1 MAAKKENDGEMVS
14 IRLFSDNG
22 RYKGDLFVSVNG
34 VNYQIKRGVTVQV
47 PPEVAEV
54 IQHGRPERRADGS
67 HHRTR
72 GVTLPSQRTQNR
84 TPARRHRCA
93 GEFFIGGQIN
103 DGRKSN

>member
-54 IQHGRPERRADGS
+54 IQHSEEQDAQSAARMEAIIA
-67 HHRTR
+67 R
-72 GVTLPSQRTQNR
+72 G
-84 TPARRHRCA
+84 
-93 GEFFIGGQIN
+93 E
-103 DGRKSN
+103 

>member
-1 MAAKKENDGEMVS
+1 MAAVKKENDGEMVS

-54 IQHGRPERRADGS
+54 IQQSEEQDAQSAARMEAIIA
-67 HHRTR
+67 R
-72 GVTLPSQRTQNR
+72 G
-84 TPARRHRCA
+84 
-93 GEFFIGGQIN
+93 E
-103 DGRKSN
+103 

>member
-1 MAAKKENDGEMVS
+1 MAAKKENNGEGEMVS

-54 IQHGRPERRADGS
+54 IQHSEEQDAQSAARMEAIIA
-67 HHRTR
+67 R
-72 GVTLPSQRTQNR
+72 G
-84 TPARRHRCA
+84 
-93 GEFFIGGQIN
+93 E
-103 DGRKSN
+103 

>member
-1 MAAKKENDGEMVS
+1 MAAKKENNGEIVS

-54 IQHGRPERRADGS
+54 IQHSEEQDAQSAARMEAIIA
-67 HHRTR
+67 R
-72 GVTLPSQRTQNR
+72 G
-84 TPARRHRCA
+84 
-93 GEFFIGGQIN
+93 E
-103 DGRKSN
+103 

>member
-1 MAAKKENDGEMVS
+1 MAAKKENNGEGEMVS

-54 IQHGRPERRADGS
+54 IQHSEEQEAQSAARMEAIIA
-67 HHRTR
+67 R
-72 GVTLPSQRTQNR
+72 G
-84 TPARRHRCA
+84 
-93 GEFFIGGQIN
+93 E
-103 DGRKSN
+103 

>member
-1 MAAKKENDGEMVS
+1 MAAVKKENDGEMVS

-54 IQHGRPERRADGS
+54 IQHSEEQDA
-67 HHRTR
+67 
-72 GVTLPSQRTQNR
+72 
-84 TPARRHRCA
+84 
-93 GEFFIGGQIN
+93 
-103 DGRKSN
+103 

>member
-1 MAAKKENDGEMVS
+1 MAAVKKESNDGMVS

-54 IQHGRPERRADGS
+54 IQHSEEQDAQSAARMEAIIA
-67 HHRTR
+67 R
-72 GVTLPSQRTQNR
+72 G
-84 TPARRHRCA
+84 
-93 GEFFIGGQIN
+93 E
-103 DGRKSN
+103 

>member
-1 MAAKKENDGEMVS
+1 MAAKKENNDEMVS

-54 IQHGRPERRADGS
+54 IQHSEEQDAQS
-67 HHRTR
+67 ATR
-72 GVTLPSQRTQNR
+72 MEAII
-84 TPARRHRCA
+84 AR
-93 GEFFIGGQIN
+93 GE
-103 DGRKSN
+103 

>member
-1 MAAKKENDGEMVS
+1 MAVKKENNGEMVS

-54 IQHGRPERRADGS
+54 IQHSEEQDAQS
-67 HHRTR
+67 A
-72 GVTLPSQRTQNR
+72 
-84 TPARRHRCA
+84 ARMEAIVKRS
-93 GEFFIGGQIN
+93 E
-103 DGRKSN
+103 

>member
-1 MAAKKENDGEMVS
+1 MAAKKENNGEGEMVS

-54 IQHGRPERRADGS
+54 IQHSEEQDAQSEARMEAIIA
-67 HHRTR
+67 R
-72 GVTLPSQRTQNR
+72 G
-84 TPARRHRCA
+84 
-93 GEFFIGGQIN
+93 E
-103 DGRKSN
+103 

>member
-1 MAAKKENDGEMVS
+1 MAAVKKENNGEMVS

-54 IQHGRPERRADGS
+54 IQHSEEQDAQSAARMEAIIA
-67 HHRTR
+67 R
-72 GVTLPSQRTQNR
+72 G
-84 TPARRHRCA
+84 
-93 GEFFIGGQIN
+93 E
-103 DGRKSN
+103 